1 MVVVDDLR
9 NIERSQWEVLTL
21 NHMARPL
28 ASLPVVQEATP
39 LAEVIAQLEDQA
51 LAQLTVLSPADAVA
65 GILDRGDVVRALAD
79 RLQLR
84 IPPTVIQRIK
94 EDGQYPAGLQLA
106 NLARSVSQDNQI
118 LKPRVAQTQP

>member
-1 MVVVDDLR
+1 
-9 NIERSQWEVLTL
+9 
-21 NHMARPL
+21 MARPL
-28 ASLPVVQEATP
+28 ASLPVVRETTP
-39 LAEVIAQLEDQA
+39 LAEVIAQLEDLA

>member
-21 NHMARPL
+21 HQMARPL
-28 ASLPVVQEATP
+28 ASLPVVRETTP
-39 LAEVIAQLEDQA
+39 LAEVIAQLEDLA